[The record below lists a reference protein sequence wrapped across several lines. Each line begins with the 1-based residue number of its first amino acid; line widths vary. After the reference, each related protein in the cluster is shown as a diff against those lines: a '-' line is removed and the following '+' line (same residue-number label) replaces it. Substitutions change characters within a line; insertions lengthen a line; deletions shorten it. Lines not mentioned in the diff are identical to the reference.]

1 MRLISKRQNKR
12 EGGGKRDIKKTV
24 EAIDGREKQKKRM
37 HIHEE
42 HVDQKRKGKNVEVQK
57 RIRHE
62 THEEKKN
69 KKKETERTSTEED
82 KTLDT

>member
-1 MRLISKRQNKR
+1 
-12 EGGGKRDIKKTV
+12 
-24 EAIDGREKQKKRM
+24 M

-62 THEEKKN
+62 TQEGKKN
-69 KKKETERTSTEED
+69 TKKETERTSTEED